1 MCLRNLASFCFEPD
15 ENTIRTSKQLA
26 NVPGLAD
33 RSVRRRPKRWIK
45 GHKGLGYEGH
55 LGFGRQVQW
64 ETSLMGRQV
73 QWETSPTGDKS
84 NVWAN

>member
-45 GHKGLGYEGH
+45 GRKGLGYEGH
-55 LGFGRQVQW
+55 FGFGRQV
-64 ETSLMGRQV
+64 EGVGKLKSMVGLCYVFV
-73 QWETSPTGDKS
+73 QT
-84 NVWAN
+84 